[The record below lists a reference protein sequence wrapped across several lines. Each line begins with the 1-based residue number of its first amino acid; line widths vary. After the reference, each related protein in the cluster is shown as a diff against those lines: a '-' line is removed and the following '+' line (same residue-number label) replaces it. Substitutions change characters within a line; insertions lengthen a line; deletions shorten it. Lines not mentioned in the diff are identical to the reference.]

1 MILIDRQGHTLKSG
15 AIKKAPQPFAAAVI
29 WIAECDVC
37 FKQEIA
43 VCRRFSALQK
53 PLEAEG
59 WFFGSKGAVV
69 CASCIQNMK
78 GG

>member
-1 MILIDRQGHTLKSG
+1 MILINKCR
-15 AIKKAPQPFAAAVI
+15 PEAARLPATVRA
-29 WIAECDVC
+29 WVAECDVC

-59 WFFGSKGAVV
+59 WFFGRRGAVV